1 MNQSFYIGAGGAQ
14 QQLYHL
20 NVHGDN
26 IANVNT
32 YGFKANKS
40 YFAAL
45 MYQNWPGVEAEL
57 PMGVGTRMLMTSTDY
72 SQGAP
77 SETGR
82 ALDFMIDG
90 NGFFGLVDIAT
101 GDVTFTRNGAFIMS
115 QLEQETGEVDEN
127 GDPVVD
133 ENGDPVVEKV
143 VYLGDN
149 EGRFVLSERGGLI
162 RIDNMNAP
170 DEELPIGIF
179 DYANYDGMIQLDDT
193 RYLPVDKNGNLWYG
207 DGKLV
212 RGYLELSN
220 ADLADEITKVIEA
233 QRAYTAALK
242 MVITSDEI
250 ESTIN
255 GLRN

>member
-1 MNQSFYIGAGGAQ
+1 MNQSFYIGAVGAQ

-32 YGFKANKS
+32 FGFKANKS
-40 YFAAL
+40 YFTAL
-45 MYQNWPGVEAEL
+45 MYQNWPGVDEDEL
-57 PMGVGTRMLMTSTDY
+57 PMGVGTRMLKTSTDY

-82 ALDFMIDG
+82 RLDFMIEG
-90 NGFFGLVDIAT
+90 KGFFALVDIGT
-101 GDVTFTRNGAFIMS
+101 GEVTFTRNGAFIMS
-115 QLEQETGEVDEN
+115 QREEPTGEVDEN

-133 ENGDPVVEKV
+133 EEGNPVTEKV
-143 VYLGDN
+143 FYLGDN
-149 EGRFVLSERGGLI
+149 AGRFVLNEQGGLI
-162 RIDNMNAP
+162 RIDDIN
-170 DEELPIGIF
+170 DELPIGIF
-179 DYANYDGMIQLDDT
+179 DYANYDGMAQLDGT

-212 RGYLELSN
+212 RGYLEMSN
-220 ADLADEITKVIEA
+220 ADLADELTKVIEA
-233 QRAYTAALK
+233 QRAYGLALK
-242 MVITSDEI
+242 MMTTSDEI

-255 GLRN
+255 NLRN

>member
-1 MNQSFYIGAGGAQ
+1 MNQSFYIGAVGAQ

-32 YGFKANKS
+32 YGFKANRS

-90 NGFFGLVDIAT
+90 NGFFGLVDLAT
-101 GDVTFTRNGAFIMS
+101 GDVTFTRNGAFMMS
-115 QLEQETGEVDEN
+115 SLERDTGEVDEN
-127 GDPVVD
+127 GEPIM
-133 ENGDPVVEKV
+133 ETLF
-143 VYLGDN
+143 YLGDN
-149 EGRFVLSERGGLI
+149 TGKFVLNERGGLI
-162 RIDNMNAP
+162 QIDDP
-170 DEELPIGIF
+170 KGELSIGIF
-179 DYANYDGMIQLDDT
+179 DYANYDGMVELDGT
-193 RYLPVDKNGNLWYG
+193 RYVPVDKNGNILFG
-207 DGKLV
+207 DGKLI
-212 RGYLELSN
+212 RGYLETSN
-220 ADLADEITKVIEA
+220 ADLADELTKVIEA
-233 QRAYTAALK
+233 QRAYGLALK
-242 MVITSDEI
+242 MMTTSDEI

-255 GLRN
+255 NLRT

>member
-1 MNQSFYIGAGGAQ
+1 MNQSFYIGAVGAQ

-32 YGFKANKS
+32 YGYKANKS
-40 YFAAL
+40 YFSAL
-45 MYQNWPGVEAEL
+45 LYQNWPGVEAEL
-57 PMGVGTRMLMTSTDY
+57 RKGVGTRMLMTSTDF
-72 SQGAP
+72 SQGTP

-82 ALDFMIDG
+82 MLDYYIDG
-90 NGFFGLVDIAT
+90 YGFFGLVDLNT
-101 GDVTFTRNGAFIMS
+101 GEVTFTRNGAFIMS
-115 QLEQETGEVDEN
+115 SLERETGEVDEN
-127 GDPVVD
+127 GDPVLD
-133 ENGDPVVEKV
+133 EDGNPVTERVF
-143 VYLGDN
+143 YLGDN
-149 EGRFVLSERGGLI
+149 EGRFVLSQWGGMILI
-162 RIDNMNAP
+162 DDPNA
-170 DEELPIGIF
+170 ELPIGIF
-179 DYANYDGMIQLDDT
+179 DYSNYDGMIQLNDT

-207 DGKLV
+207 DGKLI

-255 GLRN
+255 NLRT